1 MRCSGLP
8 ELGRSGSRSAMGVTR
23 RARDMDEFRGAVAPP
38 EDTPYS
44 RHFARLDATMEQQKG
59 IGRILVRGIERP
71 EDAEE
76 MSDDE
81 DEDYS
86 SLTEEQMNCLR
97 HIIVTQR
104 RADELDS

>member
-1 MRCSGLP
+1 
-8 ELGRSGSRSAMGVTR
+8 MGVTR

-71 EDAEE
+71 EDAEDT
-76 MSDDE
+76 SDDE
-81 DEDYS
+81 DEGERRDEYS
-86 SLTEEQMNCLR
+86 RLTEEQMNCLR